1 VAAGTAVAAGVARPR
16 WIDASDHLIE
26 QGRPAVS
33 TEYRKIAAARLDRV
47 GDDFVLLRD
56 DQPAAYTLSD
66 SGAVLWEALDHFHRA
81 EELASLLAEARPG
94 LAAEAARAEVRRFLG
109 SLVAHGLVADRRIR
123 RVRKKDDIVVELV
136 GNDLIVLSRS
146 NRKVHLL
153 NESGALLWEA
163 LEQFP
168 DSAALQG
175 LLAEAWPAKP
185 ADEVAEI
192 VRSFLD
198 QLVGLGLIEDLGD

>member
-1 VAAGTAVAAGVARPR
+1 MKPNPHQQQLLDQLAAFRDAQQRLAWLVEQSRP
-16 WIDASDHLIE
+16 
-26 QGRPAVS
+26 
-33 TEYRKIAAARLDRV
+33 
-47 GDDFVLLRD
+47 
-56 DQPAAYTLSD
+56 
-66 SGAVLWEALDHFHRA
+66 
-81 EELASLLAEARPG
+81 RPG
-94 LAAEAARAEVRRFLG
+94 LAAEGARAEVRQFLG
-109 SLVAHGLVADRRIR
+109 NLVDHGLVAGQRVR
-123 RVRKKDDIVVELV
+123 RVRKKDDIVTELV

-153 NESGALLWEA
+153 NDSGALLWEA

-175 LLAEAWPAKP
+175 LLADAWPDKS

-198 QLVGLGLIEDLGD
+198 QLAGLGLIEDLGD

>member
-1 VAAGTAVAAGVARPR
+1 M
-16 WIDASDHLIE
+16 
-26 QGRPAVS
+26 S
-33 TEYRKIAAARLDRV
+33 TQYRKIAAGRIDRV

-56 DQPAAYTLSD
+56 DQPAAFTLSD

-81 EELASLLAEARPG
+81 EELESLLVEARPG
-94 LAAEAARAEVRRFLG
+94 LAAEGARAEVRQFLG
-109 SLVAHGLVADRRIR
+109 SLVDHGLVAGQRVR
-123 RVRKKDDIVVELV
+123 RVRKKDDIVTELV

-153 NESGALLWEA
+153 NDSGALLWEA

-175 LLAEAWPAKP
+175 LLADAWPDKS

-198 QLVGLGLIEDLGD
+198 QLAGLGLIEDLGD